1 VTSKAGY
8 RGYIGSRPVRG
19 TSFPQRLQ
27 NLVVRD
33 YAARRGFTYLLSA
46 TEHCMPGSYM
56 MLEDVLAELPRLDGI
71 IAFSLFQLPQRK
83 ERRLDVYRRVLG
95 AGASFHAAFEDL
107 ALRGEDDIARLEA
120 MLDVNATLPHTPFAG
135 RDEKGMWLE
144 RDATFRAAILGAMA
158 AERVPS

>member
-1 VTSKAGY
+1 VTGGAGF

-33 YAARRGFTYLLSA
+33 YAARRRLTFLLSA

-56 MLEDVLAELPRLDGI
+56 MLEDVLADLPQLEGI

-83 ERRLDVYRRVLG
+83 ARRLEIYRRVL
-95 AGASFHAAFEDL
+95 AHGASFHAAFEDL
-107 ALRGEDDIARLEA
+107 VLRGDGDVERLET
-120 MLDVNATLPHTPFAG
+120 MLDVNATLPLAPFRG
-135 RDEKGMWLE
+135 RDEKGFWHE
-144 RDATFRAAILGAMA
+144 RDDAFRGAILAAMD
-158 AERVPS
+158 RRRSV

>member
-1 VTSKAGY
+1 VSSKAGY

-33 YAARRGFTYLLSA
+33 YAARRGLTFLLSA

-56 MLEDVLAELPRLDGI
+56 MLEDVLRELPRLEGI

-83 ERRLDVYRRVLG
+83 TRRLDIYRRVLEQG
-95 AGASFHAAFEDL
+95 SSLHAAFEDL
-107 ALRGEDDIARLEA
+107 ALRSAADIDRLEA
-120 MLDVNATLPHTPFAG
+120 LLDVNAALPAAPFAG
-135 RDEKGMWLE
+135 RDEKGFWHE
-144 RDATFRAAILGAMA
+144 RDAPFREALLAAMETIEA
-158 AERVPS
+158 